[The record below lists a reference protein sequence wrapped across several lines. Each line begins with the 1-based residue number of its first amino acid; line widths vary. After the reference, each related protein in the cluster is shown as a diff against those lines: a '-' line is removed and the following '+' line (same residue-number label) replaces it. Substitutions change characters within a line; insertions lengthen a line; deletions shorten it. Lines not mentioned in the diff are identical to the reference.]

1 MIHFLLTPDKSAS
14 LALKRLVA
22 RQGARMDV
30 VIGTWP
36 ELLTVAKNSHLL
48 PAATDDWQTRL
59 ATAIKNQTD
68 AFWSESLAKVPAEE
82 QSIIAIISRNLNL
95 LLEGAGPDRNLPSL
109 PSDHRAGRLRHRV
122 QDFSK
127 LHASLEA
134 QLPPDLHA
142 IRAIMAAGAERILRN
157 IRVYRNDGWPRLN
170 PWQQALVTCLN
181 SRADSAADCN
191 LSALLED
198 AVVSPAAPHLS
209 ALRHLQ
215 ANLFT
220 AETERMSPDETV
232 QWLGCRDYLQEAEI
246 AAGMVQKALSGNKEL
261 RWHDFALLLPSDDR
275 YHQAVLDAFSLAG
288 IPLSGLGQ
296 ELSGRDLG
304 HEALY
309 YFLLCKKSLAP
320 AMVLATLLTSP
331 LMPWDSRTGNRL
343 AQKVIQGDFRL
354 DAPEGAAV
362 GVKVLLALIRKS
374 VATPAELS
382 ACLSGFLRQLPE
394 YSTADHLLHA
404 SRKRATEAGK
414 RVAEMIS
421 ALSSLHDDLSWDVLL
436 DACQPQAV
444 TAGIKP
450 ACDLSREG
458 VAVFHEGEEPWRK
471 VSQLLVL
478 GCSEGH
484 YPQGK
489 AISPVFFD
497 SDLKAVRDTC
507 GLDMETAEERGQR
520 HREVF
525 RRQLCSASDGV
536 TFLVPR
542 RDGTGKSLALSPA
555 LAFMASLLDGVKDD
569 EGLIVDL
576 DSADGRS
583 RVRGLAVA
591 EEQEA
596 AAPWKP
602 QAEDLELGIDLIV
615 LKDGAESPSRLEKLM
630 VSPLAWLFE
639 RLRVESQEWVPEKLD
654 VSVKGTLA
662 HTVFEKLF
670 AFGVPIPDNDD
681 ISVRVPDILDES
693 IAARYPFLKRAEWK
707 VERTHLAQEIIK
719 SARRWQEILKSLNA
733 TVVAT
738 EVRLKGVLKLGL
750 QEELQIHG
758 DADLLLELPGN
769 RLFVADYKKSG
780 SVDRRKRMKEG
791 YDHQATLY
799 GAMIATGGPEYPDKV
814 RPGLVEELARFRDGG
829 EIRSLYYLMNDQAVL
844 TDSQG
849 WLPGSFPGQPEMGGG
864 ISREAIPLVEKRIG
878 QVRRGKIELN
888 SAGDEKE
895 LKDDC
900 GITAVKYAIESSPLV
915 RLFFKISP
923 QIFLTSLVPK
933 KHSDRR

>member
-48 PAATDDWQTRL
+48 PAAADDWQTRL

-82 QSIIAIISRNLNL
+82 QSIIGIISRNLVL

-109 PSDHRAGRLRHRV
+109 PSDHLTGRLRHRV

-127 LHASLEA
+127 LHASLET

-170 PWQQALVTCLN
+170 PWQQALVNCLN
-181 SRADSAADCN
+181 SRADSALDRN

-198 AVVSPAAPHLS
+198 AVVSPSAPHLS

-220 AETERMSPDETV
+220 AESERHSPDETV
-232 QWLGCRDYLQEAEI
+232 QWLGCRDHLQEVEI
-246 AAGMVQKALSGNKEL
+246 AAGMIQKALFDNMEL
-261 RWHDFALLLPSDDR
+261 KWHDFALLLPADDR
-275 YHQAVLDAFSLAG
+275 YHQTVLDAFSLAG
-288 IPLSGLGQ
+288 IPLAGLGQ

-304 HEALY
+304 REALY

-331 LMPWDSRTGNRL
+331 LMPWDGQTGNRL
-343 AQKVIQGDFRL
+343 AQKVMKGDFKL
-354 DAPEGAAV
+354 EATEGADV
-362 GVKVLLALIRKS
+362 GVKVMLALIRKS
-374 VATPAELS
+374 VATPVELS
-382 ACLSGFLRQLPE
+382 ACLGGFLKQLPE
-394 YSTADHLLHA
+394 YSTADHPLSA
-404 SRKRATEAGK
+404 PRKRATETGNNL
-414 RVAEMIS
+414 VGLIS
-421 ALSSLHDDLSWDVLL
+421 AMSSLHDELSWGELL
-436 DACQPQAV
+436 DACQPQPVA
-444 TAGIKP
+444 AGIKL

-471 VSQLLVL
+471 VRQLLVL

-489 AISPVFFD
+489 TRSPVFFD

-507 GLDMETAEERGQR
+507 GLDMETAEERGRR

-542 RDGTGKSLALSPA
+542 RDGTGKSRALSPA

-591 EEQEA
+591 EEREA
-596 AAPWKP
+596 ATPWKP
-602 QAEDLELGIDLIV
+602 QAEDLELGIDLIA
-615 LKDGAESPSRLEKLM
+615 LKDGSESPSRLEKLM

-639 RLRVESQEWVPEKLD
+639 RLRVESQEWVTEKLD

-670 AFGVPIPDNDD
+670 AFGVPIPDNDN
-681 ISVRVPDILDES
+681 ISARVPDILDES

-707 VERTHLAQEIIK
+707 VERAHLAQEIIK
-719 SARRWQEILKSLNA
+719 SAQRWQEILKSLNA
-733 TVVAT
+733 MVVAT

-750 QEELQIHG
+750 QKELQIHG
-758 DADLLLELPGN
+758 DADLLLEIPGN
-769 RLFVADYKKSG
+769 RLFVADYKKS
-780 SVDRRKRMKEG
+780 SSTDRRKRMKEG

-799 GAMIATGGPEYPDKV
+799 GAMIATGGVEYPDKV

-829 EIRSLYYLMNDQAVL
+829 EIRSLYYLMNDQQVL
-844 TDSQG
+844 TDSSG
-849 WLPGSFPGQPEMGGG
+849 WLPSSFPGQPEMGDG
-864 ISREAIPLVEKRIG
+864 ISREAMPLIVMRIG
-878 QVRRGKIELN
+878 QVRIGKVELN
-888 SAGDEKE
+888 SDGNEKE
-895 LKDDC
+895 FKYNY
-900 GITAVKYAIESSPLV
+900 GITAAKYSVESSPLV
-915 RLFFKISP
+915 KMFSK
-923 QIFLTSLVPK
+923 SL
-933 KHSDRR
+933 